1 MGMNV
6 SWLHAASFEK
16 LDWEALVPADW
27 DPMQSFSNLQ
37 DLANLPDTDP
47 RVAKLYEQMRK
58 VWDEA
63 PTVAALE
70 GKNIRIPGYVVPLEG
85 DRQGMSEFLLVP
97 YFGACIHSPP
107 PPANQ
112 SIHVTTSKPVLGFE
126 SMSAVWVNG
135 RLGLNRKHSEMGVSG
150 YLLQAEKVQAY
161 KE

>member
-1 MGMNV
+1 MGMNA

-70 GKNIRIPGYVVPLEG
+70 GKNIRIPGYVVPMEG
-85 DRQGMSEFLLVP
+85 DRKGMS
-97 YFGACIHSPP
+97 
-107 PPANQ
+107 
-112 SIHVTTSKPVLGFE
+112 
-126 SMSAVWVNG
+126 
-135 RLGLNRKHSEMGVSG
+135 
-150 YLLQAEKVQAY
+150 
-161 KE
+161 